1 MKYKD
6 PNQSIDARVED
17 LLSRMTL
24 EEKIGQML
32 QVERKHASADLVKK
46 YFLGNHFTF
55 SWFFVF

>member
-1 MKYKD
+1 
-6 PNQSIDARVED
+6 
-17 LLSRMTL
+17 MTL